1 MILQKAFRPSTIR
14 IGLESEDKDELFEEL
29 VDILARSYPQ
39 DKAFPREAVLQGIQQ
54 REKKMSTGIAKG
66 VAVPHAT
73 ISGLDG
79 LHGVLGISR
88 KGIDYEALDGE
99 PVYLVFLLVSPPGD
113 AELHL
118 QALRQIALIL
128 QDHDL
133 MTALLNSQSSE
144 KAYEILTTCDIL
156 QFE

>member
-29 VDILARSYPQ
+29 VDILARSYPL

-73 ISGLDG
+73 ITGLDG
-79 LHGVLGISR
+79 LHGVLGVSR

-99 PVYLVFLLVSPPGD
+99 PVYLVFLLVSPPSET
-113 AELHL
+113 ELHL
-118 QALRQIALIL
+118 QVLRQIALIL

-133 MTALLNSQSSE
+133 LASLLNSQSSE
-144 KAYEILTTCDIL
+144 NAYEILTTCDIL